1 MKGAS
6 FLFWILS
13 LSSLFLQVARPNGL
27 GSRLGKICVC
37 VWGGGGGGD
46 LYLLFTCAPV
56 SVAMSTT
63 QSAFRSFL
71 AYATPSPSTSLPS
84 ASVLLI
90 STVFPEYNVWMSSG
104 RVA

>member
-1 MKGAS
+1 M
-6 FLFWILS
+6 
-13 LSSLFLQVARPNGL
+13 
-27 GSRLGKICVC
+27 CVH
-37 VWGGGGGGD
+37 VHLHLGGGGGGGGGEEGEPFI
-46 LYLLFTCAPV
+46 FTCAPV

-90 STVFPEYNVWMSSG
+90 STVFPEYSVWMSSG
-104 RVA
+104 RVAWGPTAFSARQKTACRFCENP